1 MAYITASNGSLQPM
15 FLIIMSLLLFL
26 SSVTVSLRLYCRLF
40 RVHKVGLDD
49 YLIVAALAVTIGM
62 GIMNGFHIAMGSG
75 RHLSDLAPVLGKILV
90 PTLKHWYAYQLVYP
104 ITVGLVKFSILSQ
117 YYRIFEVVNFRK
129 QVIAVG
135 IFVAVYTI
143 VCIFVNAFECHS
155 KPWRAWDP
163 EFPKG
168 CNSLP
173 ATYFSTAAISIFTD
187 LVILVMPLPQLMK
200 LNLHRRRKYALIA
213 IFLTGTFASAA
224 SIARLN
230 ALYKYTVTEDVSYD
244 ALQILL
250 WSQIEVNVAIISASA
265 PSLRPLFHRIFKG
278 SSYGRQRPSNSP
290 YAGYGTYGNGESN
303 FRRTLTGAGTHHGA
317 IELTSRDD
325 EAYARNRPNVSR
337 SASTARNGTVDDEN
351 SSQELILDQNANIM
365 KTVVIEMKSEHRA

>member
-1 MAYITASNGSLQPM
+1 
-15 FLIIMSLLLFL
+15 
-26 SSVTVSLRLYCRLF
+26 
-40 RVHKVGLDD
+40 
-49 YLIVAALAVTIGM
+49 M
-62 GIMNGFHIAMGSG
+62 GTGQ
-75 RHLSDLAPVLGKILV
+75 HLSNLALGQVLV

-104 ITVGLVKFSILSQ
+104 IAVGLVKFSILSQ

-135 IFVAVYTI
+135 VFVAVYTV

-163 EFPKG
+163 TFPEG
-168 CNSLP
+168 CNNLP
-173 ATYFSTAAISIFTD
+173 ATYFSTAAITIFTD

-200 LNLHRRRKYALIA
+200 LNLHRRRKYSPLVWVGVLI
-213 IFLTGTFASAA
+213 
-224 SIARLN
+224 
-230 ALYKYTVTEDVSYD
+230 
-244 ALQILL
+244 
-250 WSQIEVNVAIISASA
+250 AIISASA
-265 PSLRPLFHRIFKG
+265 SSLRPLFYRIFKG

-303 FRRTLTGAGTHHGA
+303 FRRTITGAGTHHGV

-325 EAYARNRPNVSR
+325 DTYARTGLGASR
-337 SASTARNGTVDDEN
+337 STSKAQKRTVDDEN

-365 KTVVIEMKSEHRA
+365 KTVVIEMKSEDR

>member
-15 FLIIMSLLLFL
+15 FLIVMSLLLFL
-26 SSVTVSLRLYCRLF
+26 SAVTVSLRLYCRLF

-62 GIMNGFHIAMGSG
+62 GVMNGFHIAMGTG
-75 RHLSDLAPVLGKILV
+75 QHLSDLAPVLGQVLV

-104 ITVGLVKFSILSQ
+104 ITVGL
-117 YYRIFEVVNFRK
+117 YYRIFEVQNFRR

-143 VCIFVNAFECHS
+143 VCIFQTMADRDPAF
-155 KPWRAWDP
+155 P
-163 EFPKG
+163 EG
-168 CNSLP
+168 CNNLP
-173 ATYFSTAAISIFTD
+173 PTYFSTAAITIFTD

-244 ALQILL
+244 AVQILL

-265 PSLRPLFHRIFKG
+265 PSLRPLFHRILKG

-303 FRRTLTGAGTHHGA
+303 FRRTLTGAAGTHHGA
-317 IELTSRDD
+317 IELKSRDD
-325 EAYARNRPNVSR
+325 DAYARRGPSVSR
-337 SASTARNGTVDDEN
+337 STSKTRKVAVDDEN
-351 SSQELILDQNANIM
+351 SSQELILDQNANFM
-365 KTVVIEMKSEHRA
+365 KTVVIEMTSENRR